1 MIIKDL
7 NQAFLNRES
16 VAGVEYQH
24 NDYVRVIDGVH
35 KGKNGSLVS
44 LLAIET
50 EPTFLLELEQGGDIK
65 VRQSQLCFVSHDS

>member
-1 MIIKDL
+1 MTSKDL

-24 NDYVRVIDGVH
+24 NDYVRVIDGVN
-35 KGKNGSLVS
+35 KGKNGSLIS

-50 EPTFLLELEQGGDIK
+50 EPTFLVELEQGGDIE
-65 VRQSQLCFVSHDS
+65 VRQSQLCFISHDS